1 MTYAGTRRIIDVDSH
16 DGNMAGLMDLAS
28 ASWQRKLRTNK

>member
-16 DGNMAGLMDLAS
+16 LIENAWERHHQYSCRQAD
-28 ASWQRKLRTNK
+28 QRIA